1 MSPSI
6 LTIALILLGS
16 ALLVVL
22 IVLLR
27 RFARRKPTAKRSGV
41 KRSVVYLVRG
51 DQLLVMQ
58 QKHKGRLRPRI
69 EVPKGKRMHNETALA
84 AAHRECWEESGLRPD
99 NLQLLMSW
107 QTRQR
112 NGKQRG
118 MESWDAFWGSVPAG
132 TPIPFDH
139 RVVGRGRDRGRVYHY
154 RLMPLDAVVLHAPLA
169 VPLVALRRALADA
182 EDRCSTLSR

>member
-1 MSPSI
+1 MSTSI
-6 LTIALILLGS
+6 LTIALTLLGS

-22 IVLLR
+22 VALIW
-27 RFARRKPTAKRSGV
+27 RFARRKPTAKRSAV

-69 EVPKGKRMHNETALA
+69 EVPKGKRMRGETALA
-84 AAHRECWEESGLRPD
+84 AAHRECWEESGLRPN
-99 NLQLLMSW
+99 NLQVLTSW

-112 NGKQRG
+112 SGKQRNI
-118 MESWDAFWGSVPAG
+118 EVWDAFWGTVPDG

-154 RLMPLDAVVLHAPLA
+154 RLMPLHTVVLHAPLA
-169 VPLVALRRALADA
+169 VPLLALRRALAST
-182 EDRCSTLSR
+182 EDR